1 MDLSIS
7 IPLEFLLT
15 ILALHTFADFFL
27 QTRWMAKNKSSSHMA
42 LLSHVTIYGAAL
54 LPFGWKY
61 ALANAILHYFT
72 DLISSQGTK
81 ITYSFANDCH
91 DQRGKDFWMYWFFGI
106 IGVDQAIHLA
116 CLFLTYPL
124 IGT

>member
-1 MDLSIS
+1 MDLSTTLS
-7 IPLEFLLT
+7 LEFILT
-15 ILALHTFADFFL
+15 ILVLHTLADFAL

-81 ITYSFANDCH
+81 FCYEMSSVTS
-91 DQRGKDFWMYWFFGI
+91 QKEKDFWMYWFFLIVGI
-106 IGVDQAIHLA
+106 DQAVHLA
-116 CLFLTYPL
+116 CLFLIHPL
-124 IGT
+124 IG